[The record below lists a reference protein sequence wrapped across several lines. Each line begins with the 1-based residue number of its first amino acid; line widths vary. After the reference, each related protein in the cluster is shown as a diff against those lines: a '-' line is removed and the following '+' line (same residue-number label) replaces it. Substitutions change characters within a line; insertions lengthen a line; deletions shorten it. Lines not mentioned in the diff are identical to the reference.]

1 MKKKIILTLLCIILA
16 GAGCRRVS
24 HNGAIDGYWRIRTI
38 EYKDGTPEE
47 HPEDLFI
54 AIQCEL
60 MQLWQTVPSGAQ
72 KRDVPTGEM
81 TYDKDAGRL
90 SVDFRDPV
98 NLTLARL
105 HQFGVCSN
113 PVTFKVHVDGSTMVL
128 TTPES
133 VITCL
138 KW

>member
-1 MKKKIILTLLCIILA
+1 MKKQIILTLLCIILA

-24 HNGAIDGYWRIRTI
+24 HNGDIDGYWRIRTI
-38 EYKDGTPEE
+38 EYTDGTPEE
-47 HPEDLFI
+47 HPENMFI

-60 MQLWQTVPSGAQ
+60 MQLWQTVPSGGQ

-81 TYDKDAGRL
+81 AYDKDAGRL

-105 HQFGVCSN
+105 RQFGVCSN
-113 PVTFKVHVDGSTMVL
+113 PVTFTVHVDGSTMVL
-128 TTPES
+128 STPES
-133 VITCL
+133 VITCR